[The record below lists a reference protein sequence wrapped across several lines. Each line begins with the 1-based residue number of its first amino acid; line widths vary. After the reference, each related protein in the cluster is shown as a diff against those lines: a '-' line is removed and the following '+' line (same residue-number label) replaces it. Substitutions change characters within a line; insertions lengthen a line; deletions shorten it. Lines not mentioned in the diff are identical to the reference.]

1 MANNPDL
8 FNSED
13 QDPAGDAEGTYIP
26 PDEPLGSQSWGTTAE
41 EEREGETFN
50 QRSKH
55 MNAEDDDMGNDSTRA
70 GQLVQ
75 PGDEDV
81 DGIDDESNTVAL
93 DEGFSVDGDYSAEEA
108 AMHIVEDQS

>member
-1 MANNPDL
+1 MVMANNPDL
-8 FNSED
+8 FNRED
-13 QDPAGDAEGTYIP
+13 QDPAGDSEDTYIA
-26 PDEPLGSQSWGTTAE
+26 PDEPLGAQSWGITAA

-55 MNAEDDDMGNDSTRA
+55 INAEDDDMGADPTRV

-81 DGIDDESNTVAL
+81 DDIDDETNTIAI
-93 DEGFSVDGDYSAEEA
+93 DQGFGNDGDYS
-108 AMHIVEDQS
+108 